1 MKCGYSREI
10 LALYIEDD
18 LPALEARNKVEGH
31 VSGCAECRE
40 YCERLQRSQS
50 LIKSRFRS
58 PRQEPITT
66 ETLAGVRRAV
76 MSQIGSPHTLGWAV
90 RLERFLMLGIS
101 RPKYAVAGFAIV
113 AILSA
118 SLLGQIQH
126 AQKET
131 QVAGA
136 VFIGKDKLVRPAG
149 YREWVFAGSSAG
161 EQYHNVYINPAAYRE
176 YVSSGRFPEGTVMV
190 REIVSAEVN
199 GEPGFQGSYEKDLM
213 TVEVSVKDSSR
224 FEDGWGYFDF
234 TEGTG
239 NLKADAEPLPN
250 NAGCL
255 SCHREKAATD
265 HVFTQFYPVLRLSK
279 AAQL

>member
-1 MKCGYSREI
+1 
-10 LALYIEDD
+10 
-18 LPALEARNKVEGH
+18 
-31 VSGCAECRE
+31 
-40 YCERLQRSQS
+40 
-50 LIKSRFRS
+50 
-58 PRQEPITT
+58 
-66 ETLAGVRRAV
+66 
-76 MSQIGSPHTLGWAV
+76 
-90 RLERFLMLGIS
+90 
-101 RPKYAVAGFAIV
+101 
-113 AILSA
+113 
-118 SLLGQIQH
+118 
-126 AQKET
+126 
-131 QVAGA
+131 
-136 VFIGKDKLVRPAG
+136 
-149 YREWVFAGSSAG
+149 
-161 EQYHNVYINPAAYRE
+161 
-176 YVSSGRFPEGTVMV
+176 MV